1 MALTR
6 DHVKPL
12 FLTEQIHKVDW
23 RQMHVTTKIGMSKEE
38 LFLLCLLIFLVL
50 ALHGTTFLTL
60 PILYQQ
66 HRRPQTVFEVVSD
79 IWNSPELNLVAPA
92 LECHSNFQSATICLY
107 EQVEGLCPATPQ
119 RMDDEFTPMRSDVLR
134 IITRWEQSE
143 QGEGGMD
150 VEDEHQYDP
159 AVVDNEAP
167 LTCNS
172 DQDSTA

>member
-1 MALTR
+1 
-6 DHVKPL
+6 
-12 FLTEQIHKVDW
+12 
-23 RQMHVTTKIGMSKEE
+23 
-38 LFLLCLLIFLVL
+38 
-50 ALHGTTFLTL
+50 
-60 PILYQQ
+60 
-66 HRRPQTVFEVVSD
+66 
-79 IWNSPELNLVAPA
+79 
-92 LECHSNFQSATICLY
+92 
-107 EQVEGLCPATPQ
+107 
-119 RMDDEFTPMRSDVLR
+119 MDDEFTPMRSDVLR